1 MFLEYY
7 LGNNAPGNEV
17 CTAMSS
23 YKKIRK
29 NTFFLLM
36 VLLANTNILPYLF
49 SELLLAIFLSGSKY
63 NNICKFYLIKV
74 GKQFYSCLAVVPVPV
89 LSQLSRYMLAVS
101 IWQKYFLLS
110 NTLQKEWKKK
120 QFANSLENIP
130 NRVSSITLMHFLDFK
145 DICLA
150 FYSYWLT
157 RFCSIFDGPCN
168 SHEFLYHPTKCV
180 KRYL

>member
-1 MFLEYY
+1 
-7 LGNNAPGNEV
+7 
-17 CTAMSS
+17 MSS

-89 LSQLSRYMLAVS
+89 LVSCQDICWRYPS
-101 IWQKYFLLS
+101 GRNISYFQIHFKK
-110 NTLQKEWKKK
+110 NEKK
-120 QFANSLENIP
+120 QFANSLENIT

-150 FYSYWLT
+150 FYSYRLT